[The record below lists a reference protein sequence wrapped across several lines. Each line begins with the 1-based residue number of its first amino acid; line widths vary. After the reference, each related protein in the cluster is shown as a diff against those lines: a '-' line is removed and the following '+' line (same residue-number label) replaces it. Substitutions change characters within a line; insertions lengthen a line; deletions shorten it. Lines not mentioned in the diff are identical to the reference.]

1 MDIAC
6 KGEETK
12 TAEDIGHAG
21 LVIKFNKPKVR
32 IPDPG
37 LGWRRSVYGLSGLS
51 WVVVESLGVSL
62 PGPVGR

>member
-12 TAEDIGHAG
+12 TAGDIGHAG

-51 WVVVESLGVSL
+51 WVVVERRPSSA
-62 PGPVGR
+62 R